1 MKSIIYVDGKSS
13 PAIFDSNNESL
24 RIVNEKEI
32 DSLPDAVFEELET
45 LDVIEFLED
54 DELLAKIVG
63 KLRHGGKLKISG
75 NDAIQVLTA
84 ASSGACSLEEAN
96 KLILNGR
103 KRLISVHDLK
113 KQYQR
118 LESDIDRRTKFKD
131 LVHKMVIFSINL
143 LNLIKNHLNC

>member
-113 KQYQR
+113 KKLTSFGLNITLVGIVGSRYTLEAQR
-118 LESDIDRRTKFKD
+118 Q
-131 LVHKMVIFSINL
+131 
-143 LNLIKNHLNC
+143 

>member
-54 DELLAKIVG
+54 DELLAVR
-63 KLRHGGKLKISG
+63 L
-75 NDAIQVLTA
+75 A
-84 ASSGACSLEEAN
+84 AVRRSH
-96 KLILNGR
+96 R
-103 KRLISVHDLK
+103 
-113 KQYQR
+113 QR
-118 LESDIDRRTKFKD
+118 LLSNHASRRRQT
-131 LVHKMVIFSINL
+131 VPS
-143 LNLIKNHLNC
+143 